1 MGKAFVVFIG
11 IYFDN
16 AKRDDQS
23 KPFLCS
29 RQKSIY
35 KSSNFNKIRQ
45 HRSLATVQRSQEVV
59 IKPPSYGW
67 LKYGTGTSLKYL
79 ETKI

>member
-23 KPFLCS
+23 KHFCA
-29 RQKSIY
+29 
-35 KSSNFNKIRQ
+35 
-45 HRSLATVQRSQEVV
+45 HARSLFIRVV
-59 IKPPSYGW
+59 I
-67 LKYGTGTSLKYL
+67 L
-79 ETKI
+79 TKFDNIDL